1 MKMKD
6 EEFDQILRNIARLIG
21 VLRKPEKGGTGV
33 QSGKKMEPGESE
45 KFYL

>member
-6 EEFDQILRNIARLIG
+6 EEFDQILRNIARLTG

-33 QSGKKMEPGESE
+33 QARKEDGAWGR
-45 KFYL
+45 